1 MSHQNNDIVLVKKAQ
16 LGDKDSLSDLA
27 KTARVRLHEYVL
39 RLTLNEDL
47 TQDIVQ
53 ETMLEMLRIL
63 RKLRKAETFWPWL
76 YGIATNKTR
85 NHYGKLWRRQTRNF
99 SETGYEPRP
108 VADDDTLSEVVT
120 EELKQIVAQSVSQLA
135 PHHRAILT
143 MRCYDHLSYA
153 EIAKLMGCSE
163 IGARASFYRAKKFL
177 ARRLSAYGLRKGSL
191 LLALVAFGKMTAT
204 SKVSAAQV
212 AVTGATLQVGP
223 VAALVGA
230 TTGKTGLIAL
240 AAAGSL
246 AVASVAVEPA
256 RVRAILGA
264 RPHQGHALPASPLHL
279 DATAKQE
286 YWYYFPEGDQGA
298 VMQRLVQAD
307 ADGRNP
313 VCQILQN
320 QYANYHFDDQS
331 DTIHINNYRVWK
343 PDLSVTR
350 LPTDSRQLS
359 DFLERIEGH
368 PTDMELTSRHRN
380 GLLVI
385 CNNQGERGSNIWRI
399 DRHLNVLEEEYFQVG
414 WPESI
419 PVVDHR
425 DAMHQRGWTYFEIT
439 GRVGGRSV
447 SGMGRLPFVHASA
460 RAEYPW
466 LKIRVDGG
474 ETFVDT
480 PTGAVIYDRAGLIA
494 GRGAGGSVFKGLLRP
509 WMGLHCVDT
518 IRRDA
523 AEREL
528 PFETTY
534 DHDAART
541 IITVYANDVTLVYA
555 VDMEADVIETISFRT
570 DSAGESTPQGELR
583 FAYLRDIPDETDAQ
597 YTIPASVRVAS
608 TRRQQIPGF
617 WLERLITP

>member
-1 MSHQNNDIVLVKKAQ
+1 LVKKAQ

-63 RKLRKAETFWPWL
+63 QKLRKAETFWPWL

-85 NHYGKLWRRQTRNF
+85 NHYGKLWRRRTRNF
-99 SETGYEPRP
+99 TEAGYQPRP
-108 VADDDTLSEVVT
+108 ASDDDTLSEVVT
-120 EELKQIVAQSVSQLA
+120 EELKQIVAQAVSQLA
-135 PHHRAILT
+135 PHHRAVLT

-153 EIAKLMGCSE
+153 EIAKLMDCSE

-177 ARRLSAYGLRKGSL
+177 ARRLSAYGLHKGSL
-191 LLALVAFGKMTAT
+191 LLALIAFGKMTAT

-230 TTGKTGLIAL
+230 ATGKTGLIAL

-246 AVASVAVEPA
+246 AVGSIAVEPA
-256 RVRAILGA
+256 RVTTFFGQHTSQAD
-264 RPHQGHALPASPLHL
+264 ALPASPLHL
-279 DATAKQE
+279 DAGSKQE
-286 YWYYFPEGDQGA
+286 YWYYFPDRDRST
-298 VMQRLVQAD
+298 VMQRLVQSD

-313 VCQILQN
+313 VCQLLQN
-320 QYANYHFDDQS
+320 QYANYHFDGQS
-331 DTIHINNYRVWK
+331 NTIHINNYRAWK

-350 LPTDSRQLS
+350 LPTDSRALS
-359 DFLERIEGH
+359 DFLERIEGR
-368 PTDMELTSRHRN
+368 PTDMELTDRRRS

-385 CNNQGERGSNIWRI
+385 CNNQGRRGSSIWRI
-399 DRHLNVLEEEYFQVG
+399 DRHLNVLEEEYFQVS
-414 WPESI
+414 WPETI

-425 DAMHQRGWTYFEIT
+425 DAMHQRGWTYFKVS
-439 GRVGGRSV
+439 GRVDGRSV
-447 SGMGRLPFVHASA
+447 SGAGRLPFVHASV
-460 RAEYPW
+460 RTEYPW

-480 PTGAVIYDRAGLIA
+480 PTGTVIYNQAGLIA
-494 GRGAGGSVFKGLLRP
+494 QRGAGGSFFKGLSRP
-509 WMGLHCVDT
+509 WMGLHCIDT

-523 AEREL
+523 AEQEL
-528 PFETTY
+528 PFETAY
-534 DHDAART
+534 DPETART
-541 IITVYANDVTLVYA
+541 NITVQSSAVTLVYA
-555 VDMEADVIETISFRT
+555 VNMEADVVEAIRFFT
-570 DSAGESTPQGELR
+570 DSAGDSTPHGELHFTYLQDIADEIETQYTTPANVRLESTQ
-583 FAYLRDIPDETDAQ
+583 AQ
-597 YTIPASVRVAS
+597 RAS
-608 TRRQQIPGF
+608 GL